1 MKKNRTTN
9 QEQKRKPHRLRLNR
23 ETIHVLDDPALLGL
37 ARGGITRAERDGSGI
52 ESCETSTVV
61 SSATSC

>member
-1 MKKNRTTN
+1 MKKNKTAN
-9 QEQKRKPHRLRLNR
+9 QEQERKPHRLRLNR

-37 ARGGITRAERDGSGI
+37 ARGGLASAERNGSGI

>member
-1 MKKNRTTN
+1 MKKNKTTN

-23 ETIHVLDDPALLGL
+23 ETIHVLDDPALLEL
-37 ARGGITRAERDGSGI
+37 ARGGRVGSGI
-52 ESCETSTVV
+52 ESCETSTII